1 MKDSGSKDAYR
12 TIANRV
18 RPRSPSQREG
28 RSVIRNRTIFLLFFP
43 LLFVICQL
51 AWSDHLPHSKTALGK
66 PEHVLAGVNVYDDKI
81 ESVLEQLGKRSKVDS
96 NTNSDYPQGSGER
109 SYDWDSNEVRVRV
122 GTEFRTDET
131 TKKVIESAPMVVDV
145 WRSGVGLDGKTGRG
159 LALGDG
165 ISWVRQV
172 YGPRFQKDPHSI
184 TLQWKDETTLV
195 LHLDD
200 KGRIIHMQLL
210 AAIE

>member
-1 MKDSGSKDAYR
+1 
-12 TIANRV
+12 
-18 RPRSPSQREG
+18 
-28 RSVIRNRTIFLLFFP
+28 
-43 LLFVICQL
+43 
-51 AWSDHLPHSKTALGK
+51 LGK

-109 SYDWDSNEVRVRV
+109 SYDWDSTEVRVRV

-165 ISWVRQV
+165 ISRVRQV

-184 TLQWKDETTLV
+184 ILQWKDETTLV